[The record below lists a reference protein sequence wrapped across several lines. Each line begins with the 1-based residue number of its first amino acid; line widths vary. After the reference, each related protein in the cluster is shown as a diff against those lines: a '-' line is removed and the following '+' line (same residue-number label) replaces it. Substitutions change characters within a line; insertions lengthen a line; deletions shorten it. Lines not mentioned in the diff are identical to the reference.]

1 MKTHRMSTVVRL
13 LALGVLVA
21 VGNVK
26 AADVPALNGRFTLA
40 SVTRWG
46 VATLPAGDYSFTLDK
61 DYSGGVVTVFR
72 GTQIVARIQAPGI
85 SDLKS
90 GRSEMVMEGGAVRML
105 NLPSVG
111 VSLHYLAT
119 HPGHHAA
126 PKEPQLAV
134 AIPVAVAS
142 MGR

>member
-1 MKTHRMSTVVRL
+1 METHRMSTVVRL
-13 LALGVLVA
+13 LALGVLIA
-21 VGNVK
+21 GSNVK

-46 VATLPAGDYSFTLDK
+46 AATLPAGDYSFTLNK
-61 DYSGGVVTVFR
+61 NYSGGVVTVFR

-111 VSLHYLAT
+111 VSLHYLASN
-119 HPGHHAA
+119 PGHHAA

-134 AIPVAVAS
+134 TIPVAAAS